1 MVAPYARRAAFYGK
15 GSFEVEAWVEKRR
28 LGKSGIATAPLAF
41 GGNVFDWTIDE
52 ATSFALLDAFVAAGF
67 DFIDTADVYSVWA
80 PGHSGGESEAII
92 GKWLKSRG
100 GRGKVTIATKVGAAM
115 GAGRQGLSKAYIAKS
130 VEDSL
135 KRLQTD
141 YIDLYQAHR
150 DDAATPL
157 EETLEAFT
165 RLIEQGKVRAIG
177 ASNFTAARLA
187 ESLAVSDRTGFA
199 RYTSLQPLYNMI
211 EREDFEAAL
220 APLCLKEGIGV
231 IPYYALASG
240 FLTGKYRSEADLG
253 KSARGGGVKKYL
265 DKRGMR
271 VLAALD
277 TVAERLNAKPGQV
290 AIAWLIAQP
299 AVTAPIASATNLAQL
314 EELVAATRRELNR
327 AAIDALDTA
336 SKG

>member
-1 MVAPYARRAAFYGK
+1 M
-15 GSFEVEAWVEKRR
+15 ETWVEKRK
-28 LGKSGIATAPLAF
+28 LGNSGIATAPLAF
-41 GGNVFDWTIDE
+41 GGNVFGWTIDE

-67 DFIDTADVYSVWA
+67 DFIDTADVYSTWV

-92 GKWLKSRG
+92 GKWLKARG
-100 GRGKVTIATKVGAAM
+100 GRGKVTIATKVGSPM
-115 GAGRQGLSKAYIAKS
+115 GAGRQGLSKAYIAKA

-150 DDAATPL
+150 DDTATPI

-165 RLIEQGKVRAIG
+165 KLIEQGKVRAIG

-187 ESLAVSDRTGFA
+187 ESLAVSDRAGFA
-199 RYTSLQPLYNMI
+199 RYTSLQPLYNLV
-211 EREDFEAAL
+211 ERADFETTL

-253 KSARGGGVKKYL
+253 KSARGGGAKKYL
-265 DKRGMR
+265 NPRGLR

-277 TVAERLNAKPGQV
+277 TIAERLNAKPGQI
-290 AIAWLIAQP
+290 AIAWLIARP
-299 AVTAPIASATNLAQL
+299 AVTAPIASATTVTQL
-314 EELVAATRRELNR
+314 EELVAATRLTLDRT
-327 AAIDALDTA
+327 AIDALDAA
-336 SKG
+336 SKE